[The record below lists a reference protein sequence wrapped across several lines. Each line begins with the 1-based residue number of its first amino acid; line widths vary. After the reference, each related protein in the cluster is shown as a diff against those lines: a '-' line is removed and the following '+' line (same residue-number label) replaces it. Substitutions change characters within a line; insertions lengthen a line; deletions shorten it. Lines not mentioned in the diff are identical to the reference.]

1 MAYIKGRGEF
11 VTMNSNCNTHKS
23 CLLFAIMFF
32 ASIMCPLLNGQAA
45 GSTIDKPRLW
55 VLIEEK
61 AIWILDTADI
71 SENPGQAEIT
81 LMEEL
86 GRLGYKVVDSATVRK
101 NITQAKGLRTLEGDV
116 HAAAAVGLQYG
127 AQFSVVGKAISKL
140 GKVELY
146 GTKMKSIHATVNARI
161 IRNADARIVASASAN
176 ASVAHL
182 DEVIGGAMAIERAAR
197 ELAGKL
203 NGSFQSL
210 QTLNDSSETEIVLKI
225 SGLKSY
231 RHLDSIMG
239 FLENNAHGVEKV
251 RLGNFTAGTAEV
263 TIEYRGKLRDLA
275 GYLARKKFTD
285 FRLEPTHVTSN
296 RIDLTTIFNTD

>member
-1 MAYIKGRGEF
+1 M
-11 VTMNSNCNTHKS
+11 TMNSNLNTYKS
-23 CLLFAIMFF
+23 WLLFAIIFF
-32 ASIMCPLLNGQAA
+32 ISIMGPLSNGHAA
-45 GSTIDKPRLW
+45 KSTVDKPRLW

-71 SENPGQAEIT
+71 SENPGQAEST
-81 LMEEL
+81 LIEEL
-86 GRLGYKVVDSATVRK
+86 GRLGYKVVDSAQIRR
-101 NITQAKGLRTLEGDV
+101 NIKQAKALQLHEGDD
-116 HAAAAVGLQYG
+116 AAAAVIGLQYG

-161 IRNADARIVASASAN
+161 IRNADARIVASASAK

-182 DEVIGGAMAIERAAR
+182 DEVIGGAMAIEKAAR

-203 NGSFQSL
+203 DGSFQSL
-210 QTLNDSSETEIVLKI
+210 QTLNDSGEAEIVLKI

-275 GYLARKKFTD
+275 GYLARKKFTN

>member
-1 MAYIKGRGEF
+1 M
-11 VTMNSNCNTHKS
+11 TMNSNWNIYKPW
-23 CLLFAIMFF
+23 LLFVVMFF
-32 ASIMCPLLNGQAA
+32 VSIMCPLSYGQAA
-45 GSTIDKPRLW
+45 ESTLDKPRLW

-61 AIWILDTADI
+61 AIWILGTADI

-101 NITQAKGLRTLEGDV
+101 NITQARGLRTLEGDE

-146 GTKMKSIHATVNARI
+146 ETKMKSIHATVNARI
-161 IRNADARIVASASAN
+161 IRNADARIMASASAN

-182 DEVIGGAMAIERAAR
+182 DEVIGGAMAIEKAAR

-203 NGSFQSL
+203 NGSLQSL

-231 RHLDSIMG
+231 RHLDNIMG
-239 FLENNAHGVEKV
+239 FLENNVHGVEKV
-251 RLGNFTAGTAEV
+251 NLGNFTSGTAEV
-263 TIEYRGKLRDLA
+263 TIEYRGKLLDLA
-275 GYLARKKFTD
+275 GYIARKKFVG

-296 RIDLTTIFNTD
+296 RIDIKIIIDAPTKETN

>member
-1 MAYIKGRGEF
+1 M
-11 VTMNSNCNTHKS
+11 TMNSNWNTHKS
-23 CLLFAIMFF
+23 CLLFAIMFLV
-32 ASIMCPLLNGQAA
+32 SIMCPLSNGQAA
-45 GSTIDKPRLW
+45 ESTVDKPRLW

-101 NITQAKGLRTLEGDV
+101 NITQTKLLRTLEGDKE
-116 HAAAAVGLQYG
+116 AAATVGLQHG

-140 GKVELY
+140 GKAKLY
-146 GTKMKSIHATVNARI
+146 GTEMKSIHATVNARI

-182 DEVIGGAMAIERAAR
+182 DEVIGGAMAIEKAAK
-197 ELAGKL
+197 ELAGNL
-203 NGSFQSL
+203 DRRL
-210 QTLNDSSETEIVLKI
+210 AIHSSEEKEAGREVVVNL

-231 RHLDSIMG
+231 RHLDFVITR
-239 FLENNAHGVEKV
+239 LETRIEGVASVK
-251 RLGNFTAGTAEV
+251 LQGYTSGAAELLLR
-263 TIEYRGKLRDLA
+263 YRGDLKTLA
-275 GYLARKKFTD
+275 GQLTREKFVN
-285 FRLEPTHVTSN
+285 FRLKPTHVTSN
-296 RIDLTTIFNTD
+296 RIDIKIIIDAPTKETN

>member
-1 MAYIKGRGEF
+1 MTYIKGRGEF
-11 VTMNSNCNTHKS
+11 VTMNSNWNTYKS
-23 CLLFAIMFF
+23 WLLFAIMFF
-32 ASIMCPLLNGQAA
+32 VSIMYPLSYGQAA
-45 GSTIDKPRLW
+45 KSTVDKPRLW

-71 SENPGQAEIT
+71 SENPGQAEVT

-101 NITQAKGLRTLEGDV
+101 NITQSKGLQTLEGDA

-146 GTKMKSIHATVNARI
+146 GTEMKSIHATVNARI
-161 IRNADARIVASASAN
+161 IRNADARIMASASAN

-182 DEVIGGAMAIERAAR
+182 DEVIGGAMAIEKAAR

-203 NGSFQSL
+203 DGSFQSF
-210 QTLNDSSETEIVLKI
+210 QTLNDSGEAEMVLKI

-231 RHLDSIMG
+231 RHLDFVI
-239 FLENNAHGVEKV
+239 
-251 RLGNFTAGTAEV
+251 T
-263 TIEYRGKLRDLA
+263 
-275 GYLARKKFTD
+275 
-285 FRLEPTHVTSN
+285 RLET
-296 RIDLTTIFNTD
+296 RIEGVARSGIRKVAELYIRYCRTTPEISW